1 LLKSLRFLMCRRFVG
16 KVQNELKFM
25 PYVVASG
32 DNKQQP
38 VSIIQRRELVMLG
51 VFLFQGIRLDEIKLL
66 TTKNI
71 DLERGIIS
79 IPQTA
84 TTNVRNIS
92 LATAQVPKLMTY
104 LYEVRPK
111 LLQEAGKQSALLFFS
126 TGKGNSLKSAVAA
139 AQKRLK
145 QSHTQVTC
153 LSYIRQSR
161 VTHWV
166 KELGIRKAQY
176 FSGMKYAS
184 SLLRYQMRDTDSLKR
199 ALQVVHP
206 LERRN
211 SINYSIR

>member
-1 LLKSLRFLMCRRFVG
+1 LHKFQFVL
-16 KVQNELKFM
+16 NF
-25 PYVVASG
+25 
-32 DNKQQP
+32 
-38 VSIIQRRELVMLG
+38 
-51 VFLFQGIRLDEIKLL
+51 
-66 TTKNI
+66 
-71 DLERGIIS
+71 
-79 IPQTA
+79 A
-84 TTNVRNIS
+84 TNARNIS
-92 LATAQVPKLMTY
+92 LATVQVPKLTTY

-111 LLQEAGKQSALLFFS
+111 LLQEAGKKSGLLFFS
-126 TGKGNSLKSAVAA
+126 TGKGNSLQSAVAA
-139 AQKRLK
+139 VQKRLK
-145 QSHTQVTC
+145 QSYTQVNY

-184 SLLRYQMRDTDSLKR
+184 SLLRYQMKDTDSLKR